1 MILIVTAMKSE
12 AKDLLKGFKEKTLFL
27 DHKYYQGIINNK
39 EVIILITGV
48 GKTNSSSF
56 LTSLLMKKK
65 ITKIINIGFVGAKGD
80 FIIGEVVLVNK
91 VSYGDVDVTAFTNYE
106 LGQIPKMPKYF
117 NSDLEMLEKFKKVI
131 NKEVLLYT
139 QDKFVLKSDLN
150 NAIFDMEGASLY
162 QVAYTFKT
170 PIIAVKLISDIIGK
184 KSQIENYIKFEEN
197 SSNII
202 KEIIFKLI

>member
-56 LTSLLMKKK
+56 LTSLLMKEK